1 MHPDNLGYPVHRL
14 TTDELRRY
22 RRALEHSLTCIPAG
36 TPVRELL
43 HTRLV
48 EVLGEEECRAQLQ
61 LTGGR

>member
-1 MHPDNLGYPVHRL
+1 MHLDEPGYPVHRL

-61 LTGGR
+61 PTGGR